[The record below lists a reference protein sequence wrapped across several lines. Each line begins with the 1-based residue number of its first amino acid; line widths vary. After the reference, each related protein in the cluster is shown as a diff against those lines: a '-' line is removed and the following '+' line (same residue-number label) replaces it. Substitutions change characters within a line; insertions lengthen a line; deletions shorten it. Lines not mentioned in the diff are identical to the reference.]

1 MWQVFRQLKSV
12 LGEAEVSL
20 HLVEVS
26 PKLSQVQAEHLIRD
40 QQQEYDAEEELV
52 YRSGITQMGLPVYW
66 YRRIE
71 DVPKGTHT
79 TH

>member
-1 MWQVFRQLKSV
+1 MSQVFTQLKSV

-26 PKLSQVQAEHLIRD
+26 PKLSQVQAEHLTID
-40 QQQEYDAEEELV
+40 QQQDYDAKEELV
-52 YRSGITQMGLPVYW
+52 YRSGTTHTGLPVCW

-79 TH
+79 RH